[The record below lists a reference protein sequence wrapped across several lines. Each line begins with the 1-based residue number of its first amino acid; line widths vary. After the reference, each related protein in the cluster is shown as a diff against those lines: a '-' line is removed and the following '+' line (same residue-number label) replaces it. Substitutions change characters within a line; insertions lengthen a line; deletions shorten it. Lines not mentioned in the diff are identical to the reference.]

1 MVNKYVAELEHRGDL
16 HTIIVELES
25 HVSEL
30 IHESKIS
37 ADKLQA
43 TTWEKKT
50 LNNHIL
56 ILKWQY
62 MALQSK
68 LSLEKGKKDILQ
80 EKITEVMKEQDY
92 LRSQQQIFQAR
103 WLEYSC

>member
-30 IHESKIS
+30 EHEYKVST
-37 ADKLQA
+37 DKLEA
-43 TTWEKKT
+43 TTCEKKV
-50 LNNHIL
+50 LNNRIL
-56 ILKWQY
+56 VLKWQFK
-62 MALQSK
+62 ALQSK

-80 EKITEVMKEQDY
+80 EKIIEATKEQDY
-92 LRSQQQIFQAR
+92 LRSQQHVFQAR
-103 WLEYSC
+103 